1 MVGLP
6 VICPD
11 VQIYLTF
18 VHSFIRMNTIKP
30 HTSLIEASA
39 ALQQAFPLV
48 TEHPVPVVSD
58 KHAAVLC
65 VLFEKDD
72 GDICAWLTKRSST
85 MRSHAGEVSFP
96 GGKRDEADATAGDI
110 DVNTSL
116 REAQE
121 EIGLDPQTV
130 KILAKTS
137 PRLSK
142 HRLSVTCVI
151 ATTTRPFKPLLNPDE
166 VELAFSAPLSA
177 FVHPQQ
183 GIHSHKDIE
192 WERFRYRLHFF
203 ELQGHLVWGLTAHF
217 LIQVAKAAFQCKPS
231 FQEEGPRT
239 VDYSLIYND
248 PINGLALRTAAAP
261 PQPAA
266 AGNRQLATTSQDKEE
281 PSKPAADADVKTR

>member
-1 MVGLP
+1 MSTKNP
-6 VICPD
+6 
-11 VQIYLTF
+11 Y
-18 VHSFIRMNTIKP
+18 
-30 HTSLIEASA
+30 TSLSEASA
-39 ALQQAFPLV
+39 ALQQAFPLIA
-48 TEHPVPVVSD
+48 EHPTVSD

-65 VLFEKDD
+65 LLFERDD
-72 GDICAWLTKRSST
+72 GELHAWLTKRSST

-96 GGKRDEADATAGDI
+96 GGKRDEADATAGGDI

-142 HRLSVTCVI
+142 HRLSVSCII
-151 ATTTRPFKPLLNPDE
+151 ATTNRPFEPQPNPDE

-183 GIHSHKDIE
+183 GTHSQKDID
-192 WERFRYRLHFF
+192 WEGFRYRLHFF
-203 ELQGHLVWGLTAHF
+203 ELQGHVVWGLTAHY

-231 FQEEGPRT
+231 FQEDGPCT

-248 PINGLALRTAAAP
+248 PVNGLALRPAATLTP
-261 PQPAA
+261 PQPA
-266 AGNRQLATTSQDKEE
+266 GTRLLAKTEQDREDSQKNLHNQQ
-281 PSKPAADADVKTR
+281 KVLQMQM